1 MEMNSNLEQ
10 YPSTYSRLTG
20 EGYSPQQDLKVRKI
34 VSVSENGTKYK
45 LATDDKYSAVFQID
59 GYIIKKEEGR
69 KCDKLILV
77 RKDNTA
83 KEEEDWTELFVE
95 LKGKDILRAI
105 VQLRDTL
112 KNPKFRHQSNK
123 DIRARIVANSYPS
136 NKANGDMEK
145 AKQYF
150 RKYFNCDL
158 RSVKNGQE
166 DKL

>member
-83 KEEEDWTELFVE
+83 KEDWTELFVE

-105 VQLRDTL
+105 DQLRATL
-112 KNPKFRHQSNK
+112 KNPIFRHQSNK

-136 NKANGDMEK
+136 NKANSDMEK
-145 AKQYF
+145 AKRDF
-150 RKYFNCDL
+150 RKDFNCDL

>member
-10 YPSTYSRLTG
+10 YLSTYSRLTG

-34 VSVSENGTKYK
+34 VSVSEKGTKYK
-45 LATDDKYSAVFQID
+45 LATDDKCSAVFQID

-83 KEEEDWTELFVE
+83 KEDWTELFVE

-105 VQLRDTL
+105 DQLRATL

-136 NKANGDMEK
+136 NKANSDMEK
-145 AKQYF
+145 AKRDF
-150 RKYFNCDL
+150 RKDFNCDL

>member
-1 MEMNSNLEQ
+1 MNSNLEQ

-34 VSVSENGTKYK
+34 VSVSEKGTKYK

-83 KEEEDWTELFVE
+83 KEDWTELFVE

-105 VQLRDTL
+105 DQLRATL
-112 KNPKFRHQSNK
+112 KNPIFRHQSNK

-136 NKANGDMEK
+136 NKANSDMEK
-145 AKQYF
+145 AKRDF
-150 RKYFNCDL
+150 RKDFNCDL

>member
-34 VSVSENGTKYK
+34 VSVSEKRTKYK

-83 KEEEDWTELFVE
+83 KEDWTELFVE

-105 VQLRDTL
+105 DQLRATL
-112 KNPKFRHQSNK
+112 KNPIFRHQSNK

-136 NKANGDMEK
+136 NKANSDMEK
-145 AKQYF
+145 AKRDF
-150 RKYFNCDL
+150 RKDFNCDL

>member
-20 EGYSPQQDLKVRKI
+20 EGYSPQQDLKARKI
-34 VSVSENGTKYK
+34 VSVSENGTKYR

-59 GYIIKKEEGR
+59 GYKEEGR

-83 KEEEDWTELFVE
+83 KEDWTELFVE

-105 VQLRDTL
+105 DQLRATL
-112 KNPKFRHQSNK
+112 KNPIFRHQSNK

-136 NKANGDMEK
+136 NKANSDMEK
-145 AKQYF
+145 AKRDF
-150 RKYFNCDL
+150 RKDFNCDL

>member
-77 RKDNTA
+77 RRDSEALN
-83 KEEEDWTELFVE
+83 EEWAEIFVE
-95 LKGKDILRAI
+95 LKGKDVLRAI
-105 VQLRDTL
+105 EQLRATL
-112 KNPKFRHQSNK
+112 NHPKFRHPSNK

-136 NKANGDMEK
+136 NKANTDMEK
-145 AKQYF
+145 AKRTF
-150 RKYFNCDL
+150 RKDFNCDL

-166 DKL
+166 DRL

>member
-1 MEMNSNLEQ
+1 MNSNLEQ

-83 KEEEDWTELFVE
+83 KEEDWTELFVE
-95 LKGKDILRAI
+95 LKGKDILHAI
-105 VQLRDTL
+105 DQLRDTL
-112 KNPKFRHQSNK
+112 KNPKFIHQSNK

-136 NKANGDMEK
+136 NKANSDMEK
-145 AKQYF
+145 AKRDF
-150 RKYFNCDL
+150 RKDFNCDL
-158 RSVKNGQE
+158 CSVKNGQE

>member
-69 KCDKLILV
+69 KCDKLILD
-77 RKDNTA
+77 RKDSTA
-83 KEEEDWTELFVE
+83 KEEDWTELFV
-95 LKGKDILRAI
+95 
-105 VQLRDTL
+105 
-112 KNPKFRHQSNK
+112 
-123 DIRARIVANSYPS
+123 
-136 NKANGDMEK
+136 
-145 AKQYF
+145 
-150 RKYFNCDL
+150 
-158 RSVKNGQE
+158 
-166 DKL
+166 KL

>member
-1 MEMNSNLEQ
+1 MNSNLEQ

-34 VSVSENGTKYK
+34 VSVSEKGTKYK

-83 KEEEDWTELFVE
+83 KEDWTELFVE

-105 VQLRDTL
+105 DQLRATL

-136 NKANGDMEK
+136 NKANSDMEK
-145 AKQYF
+145 AKRDF
-150 RKYFNCDL
+150 RKDFNCDL
-158 RSVKNGQE
+158 RSVKNGPE

>member
-10 YPSTYSRLTG
+10 YPSTYSRLIG
-20 EGYSPQQDLKVRKI
+20 EGYSPQQDLKARKI
-34 VSVSENGTKYK
+34 VSVSEKGTKYK

-83 KEEEDWTELFVE
+83 KEDWTELFVE

-105 VQLRDTL
+105 DQLRATL
-112 KNPKFRHQSNK
+112 KNPIFRHQSNK

-136 NKANGDMEK
+136 NKANSDMEK
-145 AKQYF
+145 AKRDF
-150 RKYFNCDL
+150 RKDFNCDL

>member
-20 EGYSPQQDLKVRKI
+20 EGYSPQQDLKARKI
-34 VSVSENGTKYK
+34 VSVSEKGTKYK

-83 KEEEDWTELFVE
+83 KEDWTELFVE

-105 VQLRDTL
+105 DQLRATL
-112 KNPKFRHQSNK
+112 KNPIFRHQSNK

-136 NKANGDMEK
+136 NKANSDMEK
-145 AKQYF
+145 AKRDF
-150 RKYFNCDL
+150 RKDFNCDL

>member
-34 VSVSENGTKYK
+34 VSVSENGTKYR

-83 KEEEDWTELFVE
+83 KEDWTELFVE

-105 VQLRDTL
+105 DQLRATL
-112 KNPKFRHQSNK
+112 KNPIFRHQSNK

-136 NKANGDMEK
+136 NKANSDMEK
-145 AKQYF
+145 AKRDF
-150 RKYFNCDL
+150 RKDFNCDL

>member
-1 MEMNSNLEQ
+1 MNSNLEQ
-10 YPSTYSRLTG
+10 YPSTYSRLIG
-20 EGYSPQQDLKVRKI
+20 EGFSPQQDLKVRKI
-34 VSVSENGTKYK
+34 VSVSENGTKYR
-45 LATDDKYSAVFQID
+45 LATDDKCSAVFQID

-83 KEEEDWTELFVE
+83 KEDWTELFVE

-105 VQLRDTL
+105 DQLRATL

-136 NKANGDMEK
+136 NKANSDMEK
-145 AKQYF
+145 AKRDF
-150 RKYFNCDL
+150 RKDFNCDL

>member
-1 MEMNSNLEQ
+1 MNSNLEQ
-10 YPSTYSRLTG
+10 YPSTYSRLIG
-20 EGYSPQQDLKVRKI
+20 EGYSPQQDLKARKI
-34 VSVSENGTKYK
+34 VSVSEKGTKYK

-83 KEEEDWTELFVE
+83 KEDWTELFVE

-105 VQLRDTL
+105 DQLRATL

-136 NKANGDMEK
+136 NKANSNMEK
-145 AKQYF
+145 AKRDF
-150 RKYFNCDL
+150 RKDFNCDL

>member
-1 MEMNSNLEQ
+1 MNSNLEQ

-83 KEEEDWTELFVE
+83 KEDWTELFVE
-95 LKGKDILRAI
+95 LKGKDIQRAI
-105 VQLRDTL
+105 VQLRATL

-136 NKANGDMEK
+136 NKANSDMEK
-145 AKQYF
+145 AKRDF
-150 RKYFNCDL
+150 RKDFNCDL

>member
-1 MEMNSNLEQ
+1 MNSNLEQ

-34 VSVSENGTKYK
+34 VSVSEKRTKYK

-83 KEEEDWTELFVE
+83 KEDWTELFVE

-105 VQLRDTL
+105 DQLRATL
-112 KNPKFRHQSNK
+112 KNPIFRHQSNK

-136 NKANGDMEK
+136 NKANSDMEK
-145 AKQYF
+145 AKRDF
-150 RKYFNCDL
+150 RKDFNCDL

>member
-34 VSVSENGTKYK
+34 VSVSEKGTKYK

-83 KEEEDWTELFVE
+83 KEDWTELFVE

-105 VQLRDTL
+105 DQLRATL
-112 KNPKFRHQSNK
+112 KNPIFRHQSNK

-136 NKANGDMEK
+136 NKANSDMEK
-145 AKQYF
+145 AKRDF
-150 RKYFNCDL
+150 RKDFNCDL

>member
-34 VSVSENGTKYK
+34 VSVSEKGTKYK

-83 KEEEDWTELFVE
+83 KEDWTELFVE

-105 VQLRDTL
+105 DQLRATL
-112 KNPKFRHQSNK
+112 KDPKFRHQSNK

-136 NKANGDMEK
+136 NKANSDMEK
-145 AKQYF
+145 AKRDF
-150 RKYFNCDL
+150 RKDFNCDL

>member
-1 MEMNSNLEQ
+1 MNSNLEQ

-20 EGYSPQQDLKVRKI
+20 EGYSPQQDLKARKI
-34 VSVSENGTKYK
+34 VSVSEKGTKYK

-83 KEEEDWTELFVE
+83 KEDWTELFVE

-105 VQLRDTL
+105 DQLRATL
-112 KNPKFRHQSNK
+112 KNPIFRHQSNK

-136 NKANGDMEK
+136 NKANSDMEK
-145 AKQYF
+145 AKRDF
-150 RKYFNCDL
+150 RKDFNCDL

>member
-1 MEMNSNLEQ
+1 MNSNLEQ

-34 VSVSENGTKYK
+34 VSVSEKGTKYK

-59 GYIIKKEEGR
+59 GYIVKKEEGR

-83 KEEEDWTELFVE
+83 KEDWTELFVE

-105 VQLRDTL
+105 DQLRATL
-112 KNPKFRHQSNK
+112 KNPIFRHQSNK

-136 NKANGDMEK
+136 NKANSDMEK
-145 AKQYF
+145 AKRDF
-150 RKYFNCDL
+150 SKDFNCDL

>member
-77 RKDNTA
+77 SNTA
-83 KEEEDWTELFVE
+83 KEEDWTELFVE

-105 VQLRDTL
+105 DQLRATL

-136 NKANGDMEK
+136 NKANSNMEK
-145 AKQYF
+145 AKRDF
-150 RKYFNCDL
+150 RKDFNCDL

>member
-10 YPSTYSRLTG
+10 YLSTYSRLTG
-20 EGYSPQQDLKVRKI
+20 EGYSPQQDLKARKI

-59 GYIIKKEEGR
+59 GYIIKKVEGR

-77 RKDNTA
+77 RKDSTA
-83 KEEEDWTELFVE
+83 KEEDWTELFVE
-95 LKGKDILRAI
+95 LKGTDILRAI
-105 VQLRDTL
+105 DQLRATL

-136 NKANGDMEK
+136 NKANSDLEK
-145 AKQYF
+145 AKKDF
-150 RKYFNCDL
+150 RKNFNCDL

>member
-1 MEMNSNLEQ
+1 MNSNLEQ
-10 YPSTYSRLTG
+10 YPSTYSRLIG
-20 EGYSPQQDLKVRKI
+20 EGYSPQQDLKARKI
-34 VSVSENGTKYK
+34 VSVSEKGTKYK

-83 KEEEDWTELFVE
+83 KEDWTELFVE

-105 VQLRDTL
+105 DQLRATL
-112 KNPKFRHQSNK
+112 KNPIFRHQSNK

-136 NKANGDMEK
+136 NKANSDMEK
-145 AKQYF
+145 AKRDF
-150 RKYFNCDL
+150 RKDFNCDL